1 MGSVEIGDFGSLGQ
15 THTPDKAS
23 IETARMRGA
32 TGRLMQVTPGW
43 RSIIGISVTAAIV
56 WVVPLAAADEG
67 ITLLNGDT
75 AAVKGTTIACTVQ
88 TDSLGCRSR
97 SGLTASLSDS
107 GKVQLTKGA
116 RRLFPRS
123 VSSARAK
130 HLRIGVS
137 QGFFVGAGLI
147 LCHVYVAT
155 ATTLSCYKSD
165 AKGGIAGTYGFDMT
179 DKAVVVFRFGK
190 IQDRHDLQTFS

>member
-1 MGSVEIGDFGSLGQ
+1 MGGVAIGDFVSLGRKRA
-15 THTPDKAS
+15 PDKANVE
-23 IETARMRGA
+23 IARMRSA
-32 TGRLMQVTPGW
+32 TGSRMQFKPGW

-56 WVVPLAAADEG
+56 WLAPLAAADEG
-67 ITLLNGDT
+67 ITLLDGDT
-75 AAVKGTTIACTVQ
+75 AAVKGTTVACTVQ
-88 TDSLGCRSR
+88 TDSLRCGSR

-130 HLRIGVS
+130 HLRVGVS
-137 QGFFVGAGLI
+137 EGFFVGAGLI
-147 LCHVYVAT
+147 LCHVYVGR

-179 DKAVVVFRFGK
+179 DKTVVVFRFGK

>member
-1 MGSVEIGDFGSLGQ
+1 MRGVEIGDSGSLAQ
-15 THTPDKAS
+15 THTPDKANV
-23 IETARMRGA
+23 EVARMRGA
-32 TGRLMQVTPGW
+32 TGRRMQLKPGW

-56 WVVPLAAADEG
+56 WLVPLAAADEG

-75 AAVKGTTIACTVQ
+75 AAVKGTTVACTVQ
-88 TDSLGCRSR
+88 TDSLRCGSR

-130 HLRIGVS
+130 HLRVGVS
-137 QGFFVGAGLI
+137 DGFFVGAGLI
-147 LCHVYVAT
+147 LCHVYVGT

-165 AKGGIAGTYGFDMT
+165 PKGGIAGTYGFDMT